1 MIPKWGTTLDFIQKK
16 EVCMAETETT
26 IYQRPVELLQKLIRF
41 NTTNPPGNEAE
52 CIGYIDSLL
61 TNVGVKTTILARDS
75 TRPNLIARLAGRRDA
90 PPLLLYGHVDVVTTA
105 NQPWQYPPF
114 EGRVVDGCV
123 WGRGS
128 LDDKGGVAMSLSAL
142 LRATAEGLVPPGD
155 VVLAILCDEEAGGWL
170 GARYLVDNH
179 SEQFAGVRYAI
190 GETGGFAF
198 HLGGRRFYPIM
209 VAEKRVCLLKATVRG
224 PTAHAAAVVV
234 RGGAAAR
241 LGSMLTRLDQAR
253 LPVHVTSAARGM
265 FERMSSNVPFPR
277 QAGPAPTP
285 ETDPSRQGAGSA
297 WPKRAGDV
305 CAVAQHRQRNG
316 GPWGRARRGDTCP
329 DHRHHSG
336 LLAARLWPRGRAGR
350 TASGC
355 RGRSGI

>member
-1 MIPKWGTTLDFIQKK
+1 
-16 EVCMAETETT
+16 
-26 IYQRPVELLQKLIRF
+26 
-41 NTTNPPGNEAE
+41 
-52 CIGYIDSLL
+52 
-61 TNVGVKTTILARDS
+61 
-75 TRPNLIARLAGRRDA
+75 
-90 PPLLLYGHVDVVTTA
+90 
-105 NQPWQYPPF
+105 
-114 EGRVVDGCV
+114 VVDGCV

-128 LDDKGGVAMSLSAL
+128 LDDKGGVAMSLSAF

-198 HLGGRRFYPIM
+198 HLGGCRFYLIM
-209 VAEKRVCLLKATVRG
+209 VAEENVCVLKATVRG

-265 FERMSSNVPFPR
+265 FERMSSNVPFP
-277 QAGPAPTP
+277 
-285 ETDPSRQGAGSA
+285 
-297 WPKRAGDV
+297 
-305 CAVAQHRQRNG
+305 
-316 GPWGRARRGDTCP
+316 
-329 DHRHHSG
+329 
-336 LLAARLWPRGRAGR
+336 ARLVLRQLLKPTLADKVLDLLGPSGQAMYALLHN
-350 TASGC
+350 TANVTEVHGGEQAWGTPAQITATIAAC
-355 RGRSGI
+355 LLPGYGPEDVLAELRRVVGDEVEFEIVDDGEIVYTA